1 MYKMEV
7 LKVKNVLVDKLLCDK
22 CGAVM
27 ELENVGS
34 LTYPA
39 LYSYICPDCHSSETT
54 TNKTYPAYYLELSDG
69 TMLQL

>member
-27 ELENVGS
+27 ELENVGC
-34 LTYPA
+34 LT
-39 LYSYICPDCHSSETT
+39 
-54 TNKTYPAYYLELSDG
+54 
-69 TMLQL
+69 

>member
-27 ELENVGS
+27 ELENVGY
-34 LTYPA
+34 LTYPT
-39 LYSYICPDCHSSETT
+39 LYSYSCPDGHSSETT
-54 TNKTYPAYYLELSDG
+54 TNKTYPTYYLELSDG